1 MRIYALHFFFV
12 TRSIHSHT
20 FHFLFS
26 SVTPVNAASLA
37 DTKQNSDDR
46 RNLYV
51 LGLPFALT
59 KNELAS
65 LFSRFGT
72 VSHCVILATVDNS
85 SRRRGFVVMSTH
97 AEAKQAL
104 IALTRTQLK
113 GHTID
118 VSWAVVQRSQG
129 YLQPHKSTL
138 KLTIYGT
145 GFLDGGDRAMLLD
158 ARSHVHP
165 SGASHHDRRSFPSS
179 DYSDSSSGSNEPD
192 PATLKTTSMPTSSLL
207 VINLPTLLFSQI
219 QDLHPLFYPFGP
231 IEKLE
236 IVHILP
242 SGTMSVIVRYTTSTI
257 AQEAKEAL
265 HGQRYGINQLEV
277 RFVQTSATVVNCDPS
292 CDFIPSAK
300 DPAAYLHSNPRTHAH
315 FLLGPTAS
323 SFQHDNQK
331 TCGFSRFGL
340 MHESLFSSPASPP
353 SFSVLR
359 DHNSSRPCLTNSRWS
374 ADSLQRNQ
382 GFAVGR
388 YPAFA
393 EEAFF
398 TGYSDENFPA

>member
-158 ARSHVHP
+158 ARSHVHH

-393 EEAFF
+393 EEACF